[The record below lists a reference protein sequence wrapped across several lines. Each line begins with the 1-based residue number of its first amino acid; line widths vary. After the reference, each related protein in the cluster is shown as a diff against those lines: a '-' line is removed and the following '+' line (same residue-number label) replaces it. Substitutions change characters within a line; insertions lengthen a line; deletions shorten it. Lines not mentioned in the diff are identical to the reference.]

1 MGDCWFVFV
10 LQKGYLG
17 YILLKRMLKITKKLK
32 FNFGVSIHKLK
43 LNEMKK
49 TYIIFLLSMVASL
62 ALDSASAQLLTPKV
76 DSLSA
81 GKQATNKDTLPFT
94 QVKTRHLFGVELAGA
109 GGLASLNYS
118 YFRNHVMYQIGLGVV
133 PDFKLSGSSKLEDQS
148 WLIPIQIQLQNPK
161 YCECAIVNFDLGIWG
176 RINLPN
182 QNSFV
187 DEQFHAVGLSLKLK
201 NYLKNNE
208 DWIVQFGIYP
218 YYDFNQRKIMTTFG
232 LQFSK

>member
-43 LNEMKK
+43 FKEMKK
-49 TYIIFLLSMVASL
+49 AYIAYIIFLLILLACL

-118 YFRNHVMYQIGLGVV
+118 YFRNHVMYQIGLGVI
-133 PDFKLSGSSKLEDQS
+133 PAMDFIKADDS

-161 YCECAIVNFDLGIWG
+161 YCECALVNFDIGFWG
-176 RINLPN
+176 RIDITNN
-182 QNSFV
+182 HSFV

>member
-1 MGDCWFVFV
+1 MKKIFKFGGASVKNSDAIINLKKIVSNQKENLTAIVVSAIDKTTNKKLMG
-10 LQKGYLG
+10 
-17 YILLKRMLKITKKLK
+17 LLKSLE
-32 FNFGVSIHKLK
+32 

-49 TYIIFLLSMVASL
+49 TYIIFLHSMVASL

-133 PDFKLSGSSKLEDQS
+133 PDFKLSG
-148 WLIPIQIQLQNPK
+148 NP
-161 YCECAIVNFDLGIWG
+161 VLF
-176 RINLPN
+176 
-182 QNSFV
+182 SF
-187 DEQFHAVGLSLKLK
+187 FWMGCC
-201 NYLKNNE
+201 
-208 DWIVQFGIYP
+208 
-218 YYDFNQRKIMTTFG
+218 
-232 LQFSK
+232 

>member
-43 LNEMKK
+43 FKEMKK
-49 TYIIFLLSMVASL
+49 AYIAYIIFLLILLACL

-187 DEQFHAVGLSLKLK
+187 DE
-201 NYLKNNE
+201 
-208 DWIVQFGIYP
+208 
-218 YYDFNQRKIMTTFG
+218 
-232 LQFSK
+232 